1 MKPRLYS
8 EKSTGRWNKG
18 PGRCDNTSPASRLI
32 STIQPLVGCRRA
44 GSISAAPPI
53 WSPARP
59 LQRLDKVQG
68 KPHAWALHAILTALG
83 ARHGHTSWLCRAPM
97 GQGSR
102 RAAAAAALPS
112 PLVTQVDE
120 QAESRIQNPES
131 RIRNPEPL
139 HRSRWA
145 KIQNPES
152 RIRSP
157 SLLHR
162 QGRRILD
169 LEFWTLGIHPC
180 TPPGFWILD
189 SGFWILRNPSVAS

>member
-1 MKPRLYS
+1 MYPSTWTVMKPRLYS

-32 STIQPLVGCRRA
+32 STIQPLAGCRRA
-44 GSISAAPPI
+44 SSISAAPPI

-59 LQRLDKVQG
+59 LQRLDKVQE

-112 PLVTQVDE
+112 PRVTQVDE
-120 QAESRIQNPES
+120 HACRIQNPESRIQNPES
-131 RIRNPEPL
+131 RTSAQVPLGENPE
-139 HRSRWA
+139 SG
-145 KIQNPES
+145 IQNPES
-152 RIRSP
+152 ISSAQTRET
-157 SLLHR
+157 H
-162 QGRRILD
+162 
-169 LEFWTLGIHPC
+169 
-180 TPPGFWILD
+180 
-189 SGFWILRNPSVAS
+189 SGS